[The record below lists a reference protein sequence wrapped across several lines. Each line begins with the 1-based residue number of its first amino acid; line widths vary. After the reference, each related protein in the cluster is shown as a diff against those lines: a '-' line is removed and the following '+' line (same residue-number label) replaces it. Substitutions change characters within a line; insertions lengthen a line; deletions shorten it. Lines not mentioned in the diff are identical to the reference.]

1 MRRSECVALPFCF
14 PDIAQQGW
22 VGHGYELQIFGA
34 CIRAKHGRLSGL
46 HLSGVSIVKEY
57 TRQHLKPALL
67 QVPVEHVIEKVVTRE
82 VPVEVCAFFV
92 RVYGFLDVHSRTQIE
107 FCRVCILSRPSMAL
121 LVWGVYNHCCEL
133 KNSLPLSNS
142 NAHRCMLIT
151 SSRRSSRYDRALRSK
166 QLHA

>member
-1 MRRSECVALPFCF
+1 MPSHRFLFTLVTMHFQMLCRQNF
-14 PDIAQQGW
+14 PSKLTINKQ

-92 RVYGFLDVHSRTQIE
+92 RVYGFLDVHSRT
-107 FCRVCILSRPSMAL
+107 
-121 LVWGVYNHCCEL
+121 
-133 KNSLPLSNS
+133 
-142 NAHRCMLIT
+142 
-151 SSRRSSRYDRALRSK
+151 
-166 QLHA
+166 

>member
-1 MRRSECVALPFCF
+1 MRRSECVALPFFF
-14 PDIAQQGW
+14 PDIAQKGW

-34 CIRAKHGRLSGL
+34 CTRAKHGRLSGL

-107 FCRVCILSRPSMAL
+107 FCHVCVFSRVL
-121 LVWGVYNHCCEL
+121 LWLCLYGG
-133 KNSLPLSNS
+133 STTTAAS
-142 NAHRCMLIT
+142 
-151 SSRRSSRYDRALRSK
+151 
-166 QLHA
+166 